1 MSDEGKIIPNPRVAN
16 HSFQADSVIACFGNA
31 IEACK
36 RNCRIGR
43 KKWGKDVWV
52 ALSCNEEKTVESQFF
67 WSFHN
72 AQYAKSIGGS
82 ATVTPSF
89 TLKREDGKIQMG
101 WIPTIEDM
109 LADDWIV
116 YPD

>member
-1 MSDEGKIIPNPRVAN
+1 VSEYYSFRVDTVMA
-16 HSFQADSVIACFGNA
+16 SFGDA

-36 RNCRIGR
+36 RNLRIGR
-43 KKWGKDVWV
+43 RAWGKNVWV
-52 ALSCNEEKTVESQFF
+52 TISCNKEKVVESQYF

-82 ATVTPSF
+82 AIVTPSF

-109 LADDWIV
+109 LADDWII